1 MAQAAIEQITY
12 TEVNGYRIP
21 DLTLPDE
28 PEVELGRYALMR
40 RHYLMNHRKALFNR
54 LLMNGGLNPHLTEIG
69 ESAMS
74 RLELQSGQMAKAE
87 GVTEQLKSSDPMKWI
102 QRMTSIRN
110 RVEET
115 ILQDLI
121 YS

>member
-1 MAQAAIEQITY
+1 MNEITY

-21 DLTLPDE
+21 DLTLPEE
-28 PEVELGRYALMR
+28 PNDALVLGKYALMR
-40 RHYLMNHRKALFNR
+40 RHYLMNHRKGLFSR
-54 LLMNGGLNPHLTEIG
+54 LLMNGGLNPHLTEI
-69 ESAMS
+69 EQTAME
-74 RLELQSGQMAKAE
+74 RLELQTAQMAKSE
-87 GVTEQLKSSDPMKWI
+87 GVTEQMKAERPTAWI

-115 ILQDLI
+115 ILNDLI

>member
-1 MAQAAIEQITY
+1 MNAITY

-21 DLTLPDE
+21 DLTLPEE
-28 PEVELGRYALMR
+28 PEAELGRYALMR
-40 RHYLMNHRKALFNR
+40 RHYLMNHRQGMFSR
-54 LLMNGGLNPHLTEIG
+54 LLMNGGLNPHLTEI
-69 ESAMS
+69 EQTAME
-74 RLELQSGQMAKAE
+74 RLELQTAQMAKAE
-87 GVTEQLKSSDPMKWI
+87 GVTEQMKAANPMQWI

-115 ILQDLI
+115 ILSDLI

>member
-1 MAQAAIEQITY
+1 MTQAIQPLTY

-28 PEVELGRYALMR
+28 PAVELGRYALMR
-40 RHYLMNHRKALFNR
+40 RHFLMNHRKSLFNR
-54 LLMNGGLNPHLTEIG
+54 LLMGGGLNPHLLEI
-69 ESAMS
+69 EQTAMA
-74 RLELQSGQMAKAE
+74 RLERQSAQMAAQE
-87 GVTEQLKSSDPMKWI
+87 GVTEELKARDTLAWI
-102 QRMTSIRN
+102 QRMTSIRS

-115 ILQDLI
+115 ILNDLI

>member
-1 MAQAAIEQITY
+1 MNVITY

-21 DLTLPDE
+21 DLTLPEE
-28 PEVELGRYALMR
+28 PEAELGRYALMR
-40 RHYLMNHRKALFNR
+40 RHYLMNHRKGLFSR
-54 LLMNGGLNPHLTEIG
+54 LLMNGGLNPHLTEI
-69 ESAMS
+69 EQTAME
-74 RLELQSGQMAKAE
+74 RLERQTAQMAQSE
-87 GVTEQLKSSDPMKWI
+87 GVTEQMKAATPMRWI

-115 ILQDLI
+115 ILNDLI

>member
-1 MAQAAIEQITY
+1 MEALTY
-12 TEVNGYRIP
+12 SEVNGYRIP

-40 RHYLMNHRKALFNR
+40 RNYLQNHRKGLFSR
-54 LLMNGGLNPHLTEIG
+54 LLMNGNLNPHLTEI
-69 ESAMS
+69 EQTAME
-74 RLELQSGQMAKAE
+74 RLERQSAQMAKAE
-87 GVTEQLKSSDPMKWI
+87 GVTEALKASDMMKWV
-102 QRMTSIRN
+102 QRMTNIRN

-115 ILQDLI
+115 ILHDLI

>member
-1 MAQAAIEQITY
+1 MKTLTY

-28 PEVELGRYALMR
+28 PEVTLGRYALMR
-40 RHYLMNHRKALFNR
+40 RHYLENHRKGLFAR
-54 LLMNGGLNPHLTEIG
+54 LLMNGGLNPHLLEI
-69 ESAMS
+69 EQTAME
-74 RLELQSGQMAKAE
+74 RLERQSAQMAKAE
-87 GVTEQLKSSDPMKWI
+87 GVTEQMKATDPLAWI
-102 QRMTSIRN
+102 QRTTNIRS

>member
-1 MAQAAIEQITY
+1 MEALTY
-12 TEVNGYRIP
+12 SEVNGYRIP

-40 RHYLMNHRKALFNR
+40 RHYLMNHRKGLFSR
-54 LLMNGGLNPHLTEIG
+54 LLMNGGLNPHLVEI
-69 ESAMS
+69 EQSAME
-74 RLELQSGQMAKAE
+74 RLELQSKQMAKAE
-87 GVTEQLKSSDPMKWI
+87 GVTEELKARDPMAWI
-102 QRMTSIRN
+102 QQMTSIHS

-115 ILQDLI
+115 ILHDLI